1 MFFGAVQR
9 SIAIRIAAVA
19 LLTLSIAGPVRAQS
33 TPPALIPI
41 EVRLGDVSLTKLIF
55 LVAADAGI
63 YEKNGLAVRQFI
75 TPRAAEVIKR
85 SGVTVPAQFI
95 REGTGDDVPITIE
108 GGSPRLVS
116 MTTSALAADRVI
128 IATTD
133 NTARFHI
140 ISRNDITS
148 PQQLKGKRL
157 GYTLFGAITQTMAI
171 EFAEKMGWN
180 PERDISLM
188 SDGTAFDALAS
199 GHEDAFVA
207 DEILQ
212 AMAPKLGYRDLLD
225 LSSLHVPLAGSGI
238 NASRSWL
245 RDHKDIAARFVKATV
260 EAIALA
266 KTNKAVA
273 FASLAKWYNITDPE
287 QQERIYRQLA
297 DLPSKPYP
305 AVDGIKEVLRIYR
318 YREMQIH
325 KPEDFYDASLVRDLD
340 NSGYIDGLYKK

>member
-1 MFFGAVQR
+1 MIVRVTQR
-9 SIAIRIAAVA
+9 SVA
-19 LLTLSIAGPVRAQS
+19 MLIMAIAGYLLGPAAPVRAQS
-33 TPPALIPI
+33 ASPALIPL

-63 YEKNGLAVRQFI
+63 YAKNGLAVQQFI
-75 TPRAAEVIKR
+75 TPRAAEVIRR
-85 SGVTVPAQFI
+85 SGVNVPAQFI

-140 ISRNDITS
+140 ISRADITS

-171 EFAEKMGWN
+171 EFAQKMGWN
-180 PERDISLM
+180 PDRDISLI
-188 SDGTAFDALAS
+188 SDGTAFDVLAS
-199 GHEDAFVA
+199 GREDAFVA

-225 LSSLHVPLAGSGI
+225 LSTLHVPLAGSGI
-238 NASRSWL
+238 NASRQWL
-245 RDHKDIAARFVKATV
+245 RDHKDVAARFVKAAV
-260 EAIALA
+260 DALA
-266 KTNKAVA
+266 LVKTNKAVA

-287 QQERIYRQLA
+287 QQERIYRQIA
-297 DLPSKPYP
+297 DLPRKPYP

-325 KPEDFYDASLVRDLD
+325 RPEDFYDDSFVRDLD
-340 NSGYIDGLYKK
+340 RSGYIDGLYK

>member
-1 MFFGAVQR
+1 MRR
-9 SIAIRIAAVA
+9 SIATLIAVFA
-19 LLTLSIAGPVRAQS
+19 LFALGVTVPARAQS
-33 TPPALIPI
+33 APPALIPL

-63 YEKNGLAVRQFI
+63 YAKNGLAVQQFI
-75 TPRAAEVIKR
+75 TPRAADVIRR
-85 SGVTVPAQFI
+85 SGVNVPAQFI

-140 ISRNDITS
+140 ISRSDITS

-171 EFAEKMGWN
+171 EFAQKMGWD
-180 PERDISLM
+180 PDRDISLM
-188 SDGTAFDALAS
+188 SDGTAFDVLAS
-199 GHEDAFVA
+199 GREDAFVA

-225 LSSLHVPLAGSGI
+225 LSTLHVPLAGSGI

-245 RDHKDIAARFVKATV
+245 RDHRDIAARFVKATV
-260 EAIALA
+260 DALA
-266 KTNKAVA
+266 LVKTNKAVA
-273 FASLAKWYNITDPE
+273 FASLARWYNITDPE
-287 QQERIYRQLA
+287 QQERIYRQVA
-297 DLPSKPYP
+297 DLPRKPYP
-305 AVDGIKEVLRIYR
+305 AIDGIKEVLRIYR

-325 KPEDFYDASLVRDLD
+325 RPEDFYDDSFVRALD
-340 NSGYIDGLYKK
+340 SSGYIDGLYK

>member
-1 MFFGAVQR
+1 MNVRTMKR
-9 SIAIRIAAVA
+9 SIVTLMAALA
-19 LLTLSIAGPVRAQS
+19 LSALGPAMPALAQS
-33 TPPALIPI
+33 NAPALIPL

-63 YEKNGLAVRQFI
+63 YAKNGLAVAQFI
-75 TPRAAEVIKR
+75 TPRAAEVVRR
-85 SGVTVPAQFI
+85 SGVNVPPQFI
-95 REGTGDDVPITIE
+95 RAGTGDDVPITIE

-116 MTTSALAADRVI
+116 MTTSALATDRVI

-157 GYTLFGAITQTMAI
+157 GYTSFGAITQTMAV

-180 PERDISLM
+180 PDRDISLM

-199 GHEDAFVA
+199 GHEDAMVA

-212 AMAPKLGYRDLLD
+212 AMAPKLGYRDLVD
-225 LSSLHVPLAGSGI
+225 LSTLHVPLAGSGI
-238 NASRSWL
+238 NASRTWL
-245 RDHKDIAARFVKATV
+245 REHKDIAARFVKATV
-260 EAIALA
+260 DALA
-266 KTNKAVA
+266 LVKTNKAVA
-273 FASLAKWYNITDPE
+273 FASLAKWYNITDPD
-287 QQERIYRQLA
+287 QQERIYRQVA
-297 DLPSKPYP
+297 DLPRKPYP

-325 KPEDFYDASLVRDLD
+325 KPEDFYDDSFVRTLD
-340 NSGYIDGLYKK
+340 NSGYIDGLYK